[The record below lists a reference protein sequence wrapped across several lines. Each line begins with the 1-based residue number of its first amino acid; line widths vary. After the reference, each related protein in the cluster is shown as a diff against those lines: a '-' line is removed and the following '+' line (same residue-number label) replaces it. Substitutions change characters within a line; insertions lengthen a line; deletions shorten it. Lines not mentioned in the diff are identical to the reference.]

1 MNKDIFLALVGSGLT
16 LQLSDS
22 VSLTFNK
29 GDSVCLTVEKYTVSF
44 VIQGGGLVN
53 CDRQDK
59 SLSMWLPLTINY
71 EDFNKEITVLMGLVQ
86 RRLLDEVLS
95 LNEALSLT

>member
-1 MNKDIFLALVGSGLT
+1 MNKDIFLALVGSGFT

-53 CDRQDK
+53 CDLHNK
-59 SLSMWLPLTINY
+59 PHKPLSRWMPLTISF
-71 EDFNKEITVLMGLVQ
+71 EDFEKEIIVLMGLVS

-95 LNEALSLT
+95 LV